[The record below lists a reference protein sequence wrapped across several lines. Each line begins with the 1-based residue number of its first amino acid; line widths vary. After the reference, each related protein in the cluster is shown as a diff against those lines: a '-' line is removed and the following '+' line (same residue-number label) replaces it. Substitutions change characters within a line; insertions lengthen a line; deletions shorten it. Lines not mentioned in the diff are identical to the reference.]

1 MRNKNLGLNFWPTAV
16 FSLLQYLIK
25 LREINTFSFQYGFL
39 NTTIIHPELIEDLL
53 HLRQFQMLEINSK
66 QEQGSGS
73 SQAYV
78 LVGGA
83 RQTAPRK

>member
-1 MRNKNLGLNFWPTAV
+1 M
-16 FSLLQYLIK
+16 
-25 LREINTFSFQYGFL
+25 
-39 NTTIIHPELIEDLL
+39 
-53 HLRQFQMLEINSK
+53 LRQFQMLEINSK